1 MDPEI
6 LAAIEPVINVLQ
18 DLDIA
23 YYIGGSLASSAFG
36 VARATLDV
44 DLIADIRS
52 SHIPTLCQRL
62 GSQYYIDERMV
73 ERAVEARSSFN
84 VVHLDSMIKLD
95 VFIVKDAPFHQE
107 ALKRRIQETLA
118 LEPEARLFF
127 LATPEDIVLF
137 KLQWY
142 EAGER
147 VSERQWNDVLGVIRV
162 QGRQLD
168 FDYLNRWAEQLGLT
182 ELLDEAKEEARL

>member
-1 MDPEI
+1 MEPEI
-6 LAAIEPVINVLQ
+6 LAAIEPVITVLQ

-52 SHIPTLCQRL
+52 RHIPTLCQRL
-62 GSQYYIDERMV
+62 GTQYYIDEKIV

-95 VFIVKDAPFHQE
+95 VFIVKDEPFHQE
-107 ALKRRIQETLA
+107 ALKRRIQDTLA

-127 LATPEDIVLF
+127 LPTPEDIVLF

-147 VSERQWNDVLGVIRV
+147 VSETQWNDVLGVIRV
-162 QGRQLD
+162 QGRKLD
-168 FDYLNRWAEQLGLT
+168 FDYLNRWAKQLGLT
-182 ELLDEAKEEARL
+182 ELLDEAREEARL

>member
-1 MDPEI
+1 MEPEI
-6 LAAIEPVINVLQ
+6 LAAIEPVIDVFQ

-44 DLIADIRS
+44 DLIADIRR
-52 SHIPTLCQRL
+52 SHVPTLCQRL
-62 GSQYYIDERMV
+62 GGQYYIDETMV
-73 ERAVEARSSFN
+73 EQAVEARSSFN

-95 VFIVKDAPFHQE
+95 VFVVKDAPFHQE

-127 LATPEDIVLF
+127 LPTPEDIVLF

-142 EAGER
+142 EEGDR
-147 VSERQWNDVLGVIRV
+147 VSERQWNDVLGIIRV
-162 QGRQLD
+162 QGRKLD
-168 FDYLNRWAEQLGLT
+168 FDYLNRWAEHLGLRK
-182 ELLDEAKEEARL
+182 LLDEAEKEARL

>member
-6 LAAIEPVINVLQ
+6 LVAIEPVIDVLQ

-23 YYIGGSLASSAFG
+23 YYIGGPLASSAFG

-52 SHIPTLCQRL
+52 RHIPTLCQRL

-95 VFIVKDAPFHQE
+95 VFIVKDEPFHQE
-107 ALKRRIQETLA
+107 ALKRRIQDTLA

-127 LATPEDIVLF
+127 LPTPEDIVLF

-147 VSERQWNDVLGVIRV
+147 VSETQWNDVLGVIRV
-162 QGRQLD
+162 QGRKLD
-168 FDYLNRWAEQLGLT
+168 FDYLNRWAKQLGLT
-182 ELLDEAKEEARL
+182 ELLDEAREEAPL

>member
-1 MDPEI
+1 MEPEI
-6 LAAIEPVINVLQ
+6 LAAIEPVINVFQ

-44 DLIADIRS
+44 DLIADIPSR
-52 SHIPTLCQRL
+52 HIPTLCQRL
-62 GSQYYIDERMV
+62 GTQYYIDEKMV
-73 ERAVEARSSFN
+73 ERAVAARSSFN

-95 VFIVKDAPFHQE
+95 VFIVKDEPFHQE
-107 ALKRRIQETLA
+107 ALKRRIQDSLA

-127 LATPEDIVLF
+127 LPTPEDIVLF

-142 EAGER
+142 EAEER
-147 VSERQWNDVLGVIRV
+147 VSETQWNDVLGVIRV
-162 QGRQLD
+162 QGRKLD
-168 FDYLNRWAEQLGLT
+168 FDYLNRWAKQLGLT
-182 ELLDEAKEEARL
+182 ELLDEAREEARL